1 VKYVLML
8 ADPPGS
14 WDAMSPAEQQ
24 GVMDGHRAFAE
35 ALVAEKKM
43 AGGFRLR
50 AVDEAKTLRC
60 RGVEGGEVTDGPFA
74 ETKEV
79 LGGYYLVDCQDL
91 DRAIE
96 LAARIPDAATG
107 SIEVRPILE
116 MGMASA

>member
-74 ETKEV
+74 ETKEQ
-79 LGGYYLVDCQDL
+79 LGGFILIEARDL
-91 DRAIE
+91 NDAIQV
-96 LAARIPDAATG
+96 AAKIPSSRIG
-107 SIEVRPILE
+107 SIEVRPVQE
-116 MGMASA
+116 FN

>member
-1 VKYVLML
+1 MKYVLML

-79 LGGYYLVDCQDL
+79 LGGFYV
-91 DRAIE
+91 IE
-96 LAARIPDAATG
+96 AASMDEALAWSRRIPMGRG
-107 SIEVRPILE
+107 SIEVRPVW
-116 MGMASA
+116 S